1 MPKYPARTYED
12 IEKDK
17 ANFDYLRN
25 RFKVR
30 QYQVKENFAKK
41 FPHVEK
47 FFKDKGISLEKIRQ
61 HSAKILGAGAL
72 TGTLLLAPP
81 SGMKALPTP
90 QEIIEGLKSGKTGK
104 SDLPQKFLIDELS
117 QFLPKKTRPLSR

>member
-90 QEIIEGLKSGKTGK
+90 QEII
-104 SDLPQKFLIDELS
+104 
-117 QFLPKKTRPLSR
+117 